1 MGQVS
6 VIEQAIKS
14 AESGTRTSDAQVT
27 DILRGA
33 GESGAAPPRYAQLLS
48 AAQALL
54 TGDADLAL
62 DRRVEVAPYASWGSW
77 IEGVPFSH
85 ALLLNEG
92 VLVDLAPCRTEADF
106 VRNYRCSPDQFMD
119 LTRRVIKT
127 RGEIHFNIRDY
138 DPTRPESL
146 EGYRCGSSVSA
157 PRRGWRAADRRW
169 PRHRPRAAL
178 QAAGPRRPDPVPR
191 HRPRRPSP
199 RA

>member
-62 DRRVEVAPYASWGSW
+62 IGGWKSPRMQAGGPGSKACL
-77 IEGVPFSH
+77 S
-85 ALLLNEG
+85 
-92 VLVDLAPCRTEADF
+92 
-106 VRNYRCSPDQFMD
+106 
-119 LTRRVIKT
+119 
-127 RGEIHFNIRDY
+127 
-138 DPTRPESL
+138 PTR
-146 EGYRCGSSVSA
+146 CC
-157 PRRGWRAADRRW
+157 
-169 PRHRPRAAL
+169 
-178 QAAGPRRPDPVPR
+178 
-191 HRPRRPSP
+191 
-199 RA
+199 